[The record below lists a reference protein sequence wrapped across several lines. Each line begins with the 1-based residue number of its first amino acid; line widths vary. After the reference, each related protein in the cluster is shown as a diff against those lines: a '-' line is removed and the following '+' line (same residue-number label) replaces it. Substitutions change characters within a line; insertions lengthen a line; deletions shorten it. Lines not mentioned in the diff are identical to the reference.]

1 MKKKLFWGALLF
13 ISISWILNALYAQ
26 SKILKEP
33 IFLEH
38 NIHASIQ
45 DGNMITFYY
54 LTNAKEDVF
63 ISSIHFENIGAYRI
77 EDEPIQN
84 FPHYTLRQAI
94 VEIDSSFLDFPFTTD
109 EAFISLSD
117 GREMTVPIGELT
129 FFENDINQTSPFIT
143 SGSSGGDDWNMDWYK
158 VDENITIESLE
169 LNVHENL
176 RKYIE
181 VKINSPSI
189 AREYNIPGNGNQD
202 GVLLEDLKMP
212 VHLAESE
219 NLYIH
224 RKINP
229 VFIGSIQSSLT
240 ISGRTATGET
250 FHQDSYIYSQQPDLN
265 HKDVLKLV
273 EERTDTK

>member
-13 ISISWILNALYAQ
+13 ISISWLLNAFYAQ

-38 NIHASIQ
+38 NIRASIQ

-63 ISSIHFENIGAYRI
+63 ISSIHFESIGAYRI

-94 VEIDSSFLDFPFTTD
+94 VEIDSSVLDFPFTID
-109 EAFISLSD
+109 EAFVSLSN
-117 GREMTVPIGELT
+117 GRGMTVPIGELT
-129 FFENDINQTSPFIT
+129 FFENDVAQVSPFIT
-143 SGSSGGDDWNMDWYK
+143 SGSSGGNDRNMDWYK
-158 VDENITIESLE
+158 VDENITIEGLK
-169 LNVHENL
+169 LNAHENL

-189 AREYNIPGNGNQD
+189 AQEYDIPGNGNQD
-202 GVLLEDLKMP
+202 GIRLEDLKMP
-212 VHLAESE
+212 VHLAEGE
-219 NLYIH
+219 NVYIH
-224 RKINP
+224 WKIDP
-229 VFIGSIQSSLT
+229 AFIGSIQSSLT
-240 ISGRTATGET
+240 ISGMTATGET
-250 FHQDSYIYSQQPDLN
+250 FHQESYIYNQQPDLD
-265 HKDVLKLV
+265 HKDILKLV
-273 EERTDTK
+273 EERADTK